1 MGLPTCVL
9 NSVPRAKALRS
20 SGCESR
26 PATVVPAVMLSSA
39 GKPMSRNVYGGY
51 YST

>member
-9 NSVPRAKALRS
+9 NSVCRAKALRYS
-20 SGCESR
+20 RCESNS
-26 PATVVPAVMLSSA
+26 AIVVPAVMLSSA
-39 GKPMSRNVYGGY
+39 GKPLSRNVSGGF